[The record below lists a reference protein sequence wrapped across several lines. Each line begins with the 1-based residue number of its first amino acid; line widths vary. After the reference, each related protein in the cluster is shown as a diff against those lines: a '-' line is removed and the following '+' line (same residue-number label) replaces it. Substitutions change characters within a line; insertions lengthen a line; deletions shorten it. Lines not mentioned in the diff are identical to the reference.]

1 MYSEWIMDTCMAE
14 SLNCSSETVT
24 TLLIG
29 CTPMQNKKLKK
40 CFAKTLQGAQDFLGH
55 KPLVSLHDSAIN
67 LSLLPH
73 PPPKKGSANIIGS
86 PQ

>member
-1 MYSEWIMDTCMAE
+1 
-14 SLNCSSETVT
+14 
-24 TLLIG
+24 
-29 CTPMQNKKLKK
+29 MQNKKLKK
-40 CFAKTLQGAQDFLGH
+40 CFAKTLQGAQDFLGP